1 MKDYLD
7 DGYVKIYPV
16 YVSYGSGIPVWHIW
30 YRNDFYKFI
39 QKIGE

>member
-16 YVSYGSGIPVWHIW
+16 YASYGSDIPVWHIW